1 MAWLLKLV
9 TSTGNMRRALSL
21 TPFLALATAARRLV
35 SRNERV
41 YHFVGKSWVVTVLA
55 LFWLSVGSAYD
66 SSGLQLAESLATPLG
81 LLAVSCAGALL
92 GAQGALFNLST
103 ETRLQVAV
111 TVFAS
116 TLLKL
121 HQCQSPAYRLVQ
133 LCVVLPF
140 ALGFA
145 WTPRSAARA
154 ATSQAANV
162 VMHAADAVC
171 EPFLVTGTDMH
182 ILAVNSHFTELLGYA
197 VNEVLGQPMTMLI
210 ADAPD
215 IHDPDLCWRTSQ
227 RVAGRL
233 PRATSGRC

>member
-1 MAWLLKLV
+1 
-9 TSTGNMRRALSL
+9 MRRALCL
-21 TPFLALATAARRLV
+21 TPFLALVTAAQRLV
-35 SRNERV
+35 SRTSRNERV
-41 YHFVGKSWVVTVLA
+41 YHFIGKSWVMTVSV
-55 LFWLSVGSAYD
+55 FCWLSIGFAYD
-66 SSGLQLAESLATPLG
+66 SSGPQLAESLATPLG

-92 GAQGALFNLST
+92 GAQGALLNLST

-111 TVFAS
+111 IVFAS

-162 VMHAADAVC
+162 VMRAADAVR

-182 ILAVNSHFTELLGYA
+182 ILAVNVHFTELLGTKLA
-197 VNEVLGQPMTMLI
+197 RSLASP
-210 ADAPD
+210 
-215 IHDPDLCWRTSQ
+215 
-227 RVAGRL
+227 
-233 PRATSGRC
+233 